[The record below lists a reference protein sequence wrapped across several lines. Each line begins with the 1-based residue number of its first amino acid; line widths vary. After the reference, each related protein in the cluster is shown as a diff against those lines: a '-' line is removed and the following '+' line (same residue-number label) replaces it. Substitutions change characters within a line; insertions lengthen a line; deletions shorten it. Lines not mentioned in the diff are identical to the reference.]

1 MQAERGRQ
9 HAYYVLA
16 GDAPILVHNSN
27 CNVPSGSLQGQKL
40 ADKLRNESANSP
52 FRPGGFLEPDAIA
65 NSRMIMRGSD
75 MKNPALRARFEERG
89 GAGQW
94 GKYGTQTHQS
104 PYGDYQVH
112 YYMNRAS
119 GEVMYG
125 FDYKVVMNRR

>member
-1 MQAERGRQ
+1 M
-9 HAYYVLA
+9 LA
-16 GDAPILVHNSN
+16 GGTPVLVHNSN
-27 CNVPSGSLQGQKL
+27 CDVPSGSLQGQKL
-40 ADKLRNESANSP
+40 ADELRNESANSP
-52 FRPGGFLEPDAIA
+52 FTPGGFLEPDAIA

-89 GAGQW
+89 GAEQW
-94 GKYGTQTHQS
+94 GKYSTQTHQS

-112 YYMNRAS
+112 YYMNTTS